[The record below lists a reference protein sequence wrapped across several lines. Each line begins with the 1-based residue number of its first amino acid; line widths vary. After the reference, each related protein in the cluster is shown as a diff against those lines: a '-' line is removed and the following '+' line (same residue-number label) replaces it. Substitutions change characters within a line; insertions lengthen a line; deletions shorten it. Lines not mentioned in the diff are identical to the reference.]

1 MNSFYIQLQAELAD
15 AKEELWAQT
24 QIDGAEAGKKTLLK
38 GEPENTDSVFVDE
51 KGERVFQERI
61 SRPAKLVIC
70 GAGHVSMP
78 IIRMGK
84 MLGFHVTVVEDRP
97 KFADD
102 ARREQAD
109 QVYCEPFED
118 GLAKIKGDTDT
129 WFVIVTR
136 GHRYDTDCLRTIL
149 GKPRAYVG
157 MMGSK
162 RRTAIVK
169 DQLEAEGFEREV
181 LEAVHTPIGLK
192 IAAETPE
199 EIAVSIMAEIIQI
212 KNSRAKSGGYSGEL
226 LEGADKLRAVVK
238 PGGRAGVL
246 DADAVVQK
254 LFGLGDAALD
264 DIVVERRAGFV
275 FEQPAEIVFVDVQGV
290 RHLGGLTFPEIAL
303 NVANGLFRPQ
313 FRLGFRDHNALLAAI
328 DVFDKGKQFKQ
339 LRGQKQRIFRLL
351 QPQILFD
358 VHHVLFVILF
368 FQMHLDRQR
377 FADRIQKIKC
387 CAIRKQQP

>member
-1 MNSFYIQLQAELAD
+1 MNSFYVNLQDELAE

-38 GEPENTDSVFVDE
+38 GEPKDTDSVFVDE
-51 KGERVFQERI
+51 KGERIFQERI

-102 ARREQAD
+102 ARRAEAD

-136 GHRYDTDCLRTIL
+136 
-149 GKPRAYVG
+149 
-157 MMGSK
+157 
-162 RRTAIVK
+162 TAIVK
-169 DQLEAEGFEREV
+169 DQLEAEGFERDV

-212 KNSRAKSGGYSGEL
+212 KNSRAKSGGYSSEL
-226 LEGADKLRAVVK
+226 LEEILKEDECGKVLATIISRKGSAPRGVGTKMLVCGDGRIIDTI
-238 PGGRAGVL
+238 GGGCVESEII
-246 DADAVVQK
+246 QK
-254 LFGLGDAALD
+254 ALLMIRTEQEGFQVCKVDMTAEAAED
-264 DIVVERRAGFV
+264 EGMVCGGVVEVMLERV
-275 FEQPAEIVFVDVQGV
+275 
-290 RHLGGLTFPEIAL
+290 
-303 NVANGLFRPQ
+303 
-313 FRLGFRDHNALLAAI
+313 
-328 DVFDKGKQFKQ
+328 K
-339 LRGQKQRIFRLL
+339 
-351 QPQILFD
+351 
-358 VHHVLFVILF
+358 
-368 FQMHLDRQR
+368 
-377 FADRIQKIKC
+377 
-387 CAIRKQQP
+387 

>member
-1 MNSFYIQLQAELAD
+1 MNSFYVNLQTELAD
-15 AKEELWAQT
+15 AKEELWVQT
-24 QIDGAEAGKKTLLK
+24 QIDGAEAGKKILLK
-38 GEPENTDSVFVDE
+38 GEPKDTDSVFVDE
-51 KGERVFQERI
+51 RGERIFQERI

-102 ARREQAD
+102 ARRAEAD

-149 GKPRAYVG
+149 GK
-157 MMGSK
+157 
-162 RRTAIVK
+162 RRTEIVK
-169 DQLEAEGFEREV
+169 DQLEAEGVERDV

-212 KNSRAKSGGYSGEL
+212 KNSRAKSGGYSSEL
-226 LEGADKLRAVVK
+226 LEEILKEDECGKVLATIISRKGSAPRGVGTKMLVCGDGRIIDTI
-238 PGGRAGVL
+238 GGGCVESEII
-246 DADAVVQK
+246 QK
-254 LFGLGDAALD
+254 ALLMIRTEQEGFQVCKVDMTAEAAED
-264 DIVVERRAGFV
+264 EGMVCGGVVEVMLERV
-275 FEQPAEIVFVDVQGV
+275 
-290 RHLGGLTFPEIAL
+290 
-303 NVANGLFRPQ
+303 
-313 FRLGFRDHNALLAAI
+313 
-328 DVFDKGKQFKQ
+328 K
-339 LRGQKQRIFRLL
+339 
-351 QPQILFD
+351 
-358 VHHVLFVILF
+358 
-368 FQMHLDRQR
+368 
-377 FADRIQKIKC
+377 
-387 CAIRKQQP
+387 